1 MLIFCSINHR
11 FTEKNRPFESVNEVE
26 WFWQSV
32 NLIVPVLSTVIDAPL
47 QLYQANRICDCIV
60 YNPNP
65 IVSLLA

>member
-1 MLIFCSINHR
+1 MNDRSI
-11 FTEKNRPFESVNEVE
+11 EKNRPFESFNEVE
-26 WFWQSV
+26 WFWRSV
-32 NLIVPVLSTVIDAPL
+32 NRIVPALSTVIDAPL